1 MCIDKFIPITLFAI
15 CCQSLVVDYHYD
27 EGIRPFS
34 YQTFS
39 SYSMDYNNG
48 NSYIDFDLQ
57 LERDNTQGGPVFI
70 ELIVIPD
77 ININDIGIKEGG
89 NLHLCCNPELFEK
102 YGCSEKTIGELIIPK
117 SITRLYREQIPMEGA
132 LYHFKTNVSVEV
144 TGIHVFA
151 LATCDSH
158 LQLASGAETLITF
171 NGTANW
177 VGIKHTNSTIN
188 ITAYDCIGLFIII
201 LIGIY
206 IFVVICKNKQKK
218 KKRIDKLSYP
228 TP

>member
-1 MCIDKFIPITLFAI
+1 MCIDKCIPITLFVI

-89 NLHLCCNPELFEK
+89 NLHLCCNPELLAK
-102 YGCSEKTIGELIIPK
+102 YGWSENTIGELIIPK
-117 SITRLYREQIPMEGA
+117 PITGLSREHIPMEGA

-158 LQLASGAETLITF
+158 LSAETLITF

-188 ITAYDCIGLFIII
+188 IISYACIGLFIII
-201 LIGIY
+201 LIG

-218 KKRIDKLSYP
+218 KKKA
-228 TP
+228 